1 MKKAD
6 QIIGVIV
13 LLFSGLV
20 IEESWR
26 MSKEGIATGTEFA
39 PGPEF
44 LSLWAGILLASLS
57 VVLIVSASLWPA
69 DPKKKAIFPSGRTL
83 MSVVLLMASLAAYI
97 FMLDVI
103 GYLTGTFLLIGF
115 LLRVVMRGKWKSS
128 LLVALLASVSLYV
141 IFQVMLEVRLPKN
154 MFGF

>member
-44 LSLWAGILLASLS
+44 LSLWAGIFLAILS
-57 VVLIVSASLWPA
+57 VLLIASASLWPT
-69 DPKKKAIFPSGRTL
+69 DPKKKAIFPRGRSL
-83 MSVVLLMASLAAYI
+83 ISVALLTASLGTYI
-97 FMLDVI
+97 FVLDII
-103 GYLTGTFLLIGF
+103 GYLVGTFLLIAF
-115 LLRVVMRGKWKSS
+115 LLRVVMRGKWKLS
-128 LLVALLASVSLYV
+128 LFVALLASVSLYV

-154 MFGF
+154 MLGF